1 MLIGLT
7 GPNAAGKGEV
17 AALLAAR
24 GLPVYS
30 LSDVVR
36 ERAREL
42 GLGVDRETLIRLGRE
57 LRESGGPGVLAE
69 RILARLEP
77 RAVVDSIRSP
87 FEVQVL
93 RQRPD
98 FRLLGV
104 DAPVEIRWQRALLRG
119 REGDRPDLDTFIA
132 REELENRDSP
142 TSQQLRKTFL
152 LADRVVLNG
161 GSLETL
167 AHEVM
172 RVLAEWDGLD

>member
-36 ERAREL
+36 ERAKQL

-57 LRESGGPGVLAE
+57 LRETGGPGVLAE
-69 RILARLEP
+69 RILPRLDAH
-77 RAVVDSIRSP
+77 AVVDSIRSP
-87 FEVQVL
+87 FEVEVL
-93 RQRPD
+93 RQRSD

-104 DAPVEIRWQRALLRG
+104 DAPVEVRWQRALQRG
-119 REGDRPDLDTFIA
+119 REGDVPDLRTFIA

-152 LADRVVLNG
+152 LADRVVIN
-161 GSLETL
+161 SSTL
-167 AHEVM
+167 DHLADEVTL
-172 RVLAEWDGLD
+172 VLAEWETRG